1 MPGGDVTEIVKPAGS
16 PELDAGAPEHAGR
29 GVRLQLLLR
38 LVLAVFVIVTV
49 SVIPPVQGAA
59 ACYAIVAAYAV
70 WSTGFALWVRRA
82 GSRVAGR
89 AWLALFVDLLVLA
102 GLTLVAGVAADE
114 SWTAD
119 VLVNG
124 FFLIPVLAA
133 TQLRPDVCVA
143 VVVPTVLVYLASSIA
158 TQTANDEPWASIAL
172 RTVVLVALG
181 GACVG
186 LTVIQQSRVRTI
198 GALLRDRTG
207 LIDDL
212 VHLEERER
220 RDLSERLH
228 DGALQYVLAA
238 RQDLDD
244 LCGGADPQAG
254 ARVEHALTET
264 SRLLRSTVT
273 ELHPA
278 VLEHA
283 GLAQALCGLAEAQ
296 TRPDCAVGVE
306 LDDWP
311 DGVRTSS
318 DSLLYGAARELLA
331 NAVKHAG
338 ASSVQLRLGLYGT
351 AARLV
356 VADNGRGIPDGALA
370 ESLEQGHIG
379 LHSQTLRVQA
389 AGGELTVAAARPH
402 GTVVTVA
409 VPAQLAPASPRAAGT
424 SSSAVTTR
432 AP

>member
-1 MPGGDVTEIVKPAGS
+1 VPAGDVTDIVRPAPS
-16 PELDAGAPEHAGR
+16 PELDAAVLEHAAR

-38 LVLAVFVIVTV
+38 VVLAVFVAVTV
-49 SVIPPVQGAA
+49 GVVPPVQGAT

-70 WSTGFALWVRRA
+70 WVVGFAAWARR
-82 GSRVAGR
+82 GGPQVAR
-89 AWLALFVDLLVLA
+89 WAWLALFVDLLVLA
-102 GLTLVAGVAADE
+102 SLTLVAGVAADE
-114 SWTAD
+114 SWTAT

-124 FFLIPVLAA
+124 FFLIPALAA
-133 TQLRPDVCVA
+133 TQLRPDVCIA

-172 RTVVLVALG
+172 RTVVLAGVGA
-181 GACVG
+181 ACVG
-186 LTVIQQSRVRTI
+186 LTRIQQSRVQTI

-207 LIDDL
+207 LLDDL

-220 RDLSERLH
+220 RDLSEQLH

-244 LCGGADPQAG
+244 LRGGSNPEAG
-254 ARVEHALTET
+254 ARVEHALGET

-283 GLAQALCGLAEAQ
+283 GLAQALHGLAEAQ
-296 TRPDCAVGVE
+296 SRGDRAVEIE
-306 LDDWP
+306 LGAWP
-311 DGVRTSS
+311 ERVRTPV

-331 NAVKHAG
+331 NAVKHAA
-338 ASSVQLRLGLYGT
+338 ASSVQLRLGLYGES
-351 AARLV
+351 ARLV
-356 VADNGRGIPDGALA
+356 VADNGSGIPDGALA
-370 ESLEQGHIG
+370 ESLERGHIG
-379 LHSQTLRVQA
+379 LHSQRLRVQA
-389 AGGELTVAAARPH
+389 AGGDLTIVPGRPS
-402 GTVVTVA
+402 GTVVTVE
-409 VPAQLAPASPRAAGT
+409 VPTQPSPRAAGT
-424 SSSAVTTR
+424 SSRATTTR